1 MREDVIAKSSI
12 VEIQNL
18 TVNPK
23 SWPIKSN
30 SEQYKFLF
38 KYISSKYQSQNFS
51 KKKKEKTL
59 FWGHFW
65 PKGIVPK
72 NSSNV
77 QLQGFP
83 NI

>member
-38 KYISSKYQSQNFS
+38 KYISSKYQSQNF
-51 KKKKEKTL
+51 
-59 FWGHFW
+59 
-65 PKGIVPK
+65 
-72 NSSNV
+72 
-77 QLQGFP
+77 
-83 NI
+83 